1 MKGRIVGDLV
11 FTRDRKQRVT
21 YELEGDFRETYDALK
36 EVPVEVTVKKYR
48 EKRSLDA
55 NAYMWVLIDKLA
67 VATGIKKRDIYFDGL
82 RNVGGNTRHYCG
94 IPEAIDDLC
103 NLWAVQGSTG
113 WGWPY
118 DRYPSKLE
126 GCENVKLFY
135 EAKIARLEKQIEQEQ
150 EWKPYTDERLV
161 SQEKYDHIHRA
172 GHEMTDA
179 EAIEWIAQEFGFA
192 PEKIRIN
199 RAMKTFEVNRHS
211 QLRTIGEI
219 DRRPMYDATDW
230 YYVFFTV
237 AGWEYEAYNGD
248 LNKI

>member
-1 MKGRIVGDLV
+1 MKGHLIDFSFGYN
-11 FTRDRKQRVT
+11 RKQRFT
-21 YELEGDFRETYDALK
+21 IELDGDFRETYDALK
-36 EVPVEVTVKKYR
+36 DCPVEVAVKKYR

-135 EAKIARLEKQIEQEQ
+135 GSSTFDTATMSRMIDHLVQDCEAAGVETMPPEQLASLFGE
-150 EWKPYTDERLV
+150 ER
-161 SQEKYDHIHRA
+161 
-172 GHEMTDA
+172 
-179 EAIEWIAQEFGFA
+179 
-192 PEKIRIN
+192 P
-199 RAMKTFEVNRHS
+199 
-211 QLRTIGEI
+211 
-219 DRRPMYDATDW
+219 
-230 YYVFFTV
+230 
-237 AGWEYEAYNGD
+237 
-248 LNKI
+248 

>member
-1 MKGRIVGDLV
+1 MMMQE
-11 FTRDRKQRVT
+11 FTERTGFEPTFDEYAEIEEAY
-21 YELEGDFRETYDALK
+21 YEFDGSKDAFCADFVKNSGALK
-36 EVPVEVTVKKYR
+36 VYEARAQKIAQLKSQMLE
-48 EKRSLDA
+48 L
-55 NAYMWVLIDKLA
+55 DKLMKQSA
-67 VATGIKKRDIYFDGL
+67 A
-82 RNVGGNTRHYCG
+82 
-94 IPEAIDDLC
+94 E
-103 NLWAVQGSTG
+103 
-113 WGWPY
+113 
-118 DRYPSKLE
+118 
-126 GCENVKLFY
+126 Y

-150 EWKPYTDERLV
+150 EWKSYTDERLV
-161 SQEKYDHIHRA
+161 PQEDYDHIRRA

-199 RAMKTFEVNRHS
+199 RTMKTFEVNRHS

-237 AGWEYEAYNGD
+237 AGWEYEAYNGN